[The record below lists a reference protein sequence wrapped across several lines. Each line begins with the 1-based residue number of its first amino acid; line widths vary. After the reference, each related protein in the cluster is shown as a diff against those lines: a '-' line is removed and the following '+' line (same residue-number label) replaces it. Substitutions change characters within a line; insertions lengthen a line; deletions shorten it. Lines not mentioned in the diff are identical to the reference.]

1 MAVNI
6 QPTQGTPRGNAQRPV
21 PRAVVVAAG
30 ALWSLVWQPLV
41 SQWANP
47 EPFVYGPNGWP
58 IAIVGTV
65 GVGVAFLLAVL
76 VLRARRGA
84 LTVVTLGVFLWAAVR
99 LGRAAL
105 ALAGWAPGPIACAMV
120 VALLGASAGWLTY
133 QLLHAGGPG
142 RLWGAAAMIGVLM
155 GSVVPGLDLV
165 NARSHSTALQAS
177 GRSFVLPEAPGFVAQ
192 FWSEDLLY
200 PYLQLR
206 RGEDEV
212 LLLSDNPPAGD
223 VCAPFE
229 RFDLSGCR
237 SDGTGFTIAGS
248 GITTVGE
255 MRGMSRIVAYY
266 YPDSTNLSPE
276 TVRSWLREAPV
287 VTPSELIDAIYGQTQ
302 VSASTIRP

>member
-120 VALLGASAGWLTY
+120 VALLG
-133 QLLHAGGPG
+133 
-142 RLWGAAAMIGVLM
+142 
-155 GSVVPGLDLV
+155 
-165 NARSHSTALQAS
+165 AS

>member
-105 ALAGWAPGPIACAMV
+105 ALAGWAPVGG
-120 VALLGASAGWLTY
+120 LGRQG
-133 QLLHAGGPG
+133 
-142 RLWGAAAMIGVLM
+142 GAAAMIGVLM